1 MYDWLKSEGPM
12 SITDARIRQCVEE
25 NFPPEA
31 NTHVVQCGGIKQF
44 LLQSI
49 NFAMID
55 EVICVR
61 DHVVRAQEMMRKSV
75 VERMNT
81 SRYLIRSVFALLEI
95 EYLLLI
101 TIF

>member
-31 NTHVVQCGGIKQF
+31 NTHVAQCGGIKQF

-61 DHVVRAQEMMRKSV
+61 DHVVRAQNMIRKSV
-75 VERMNT
+75 MERMNS
-81 SRYLIRSVFALLEI
+81 SRYLIRLDAAVFKLENG
-95 EYLLLI
+95 
-101 TIF
+101 